1 MAKVFISWALSDE
14 GGRRQPPTGPAYST
28 VARFEEDENWPKQA
42 WSLLVRFVR
51 PLHGGRYLI
60 ADVDFLVPEAPAA
73 LLGKGSRFELLEGR
87 RRVAKGVVLPASV
100 EVPDEINEFES
111 ALIG

>member
-1 MAKVFISWALSDE
+1 MARAFISWVPLDE
-14 GGRRQPPTGPAYST
+14 GGRRQSPTGPVYST

-42 WSLLVRFVR
+42 WSLVVRFVR

-60 ADVDFLVPEAPAA
+60 ADVDFAAPDAPAA

-87 RRVAKGVVLPASV
+87 HRVAKGVVLPASI